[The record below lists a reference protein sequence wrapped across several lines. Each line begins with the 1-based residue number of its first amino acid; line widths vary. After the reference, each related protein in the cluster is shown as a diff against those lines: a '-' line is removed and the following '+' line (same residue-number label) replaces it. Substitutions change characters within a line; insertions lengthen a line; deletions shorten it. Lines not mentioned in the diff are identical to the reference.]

1 MSVEAIVLA
10 AGQGTRMKSSLPKVL
25 HSLAGKPLLGHV
37 LDVTRKLGVEH
48 MHVIIGHGAEQVQN
62 QFADSDDVSWVVQQ
76 ERLGTG
82 HAVLQ
87 AMPKIKNDSTVL
99 ILYGDVPLLSASTL
113 KQLLG
118 AAGEKKL
125 GLLTVE
131 LDNPTGYGRI
141 LRDDNGR
148 VYANVEEKDANT
160 EQRQV
165 REVNTGILAVNA
177 TDLQRWLPKLSN
189 DNAQGEYYLTDI
201 IAMAAAEGF
210 AIECPHPTSPQEV
223 EGINSRS
230 QLAALERW
238 HQACRAEE
246 LMVAGVTLRDP
257 ARIDIRG
264 SLTTGGDVTVDINVI
279 FEGEVRLGDNVT
291 IGPNCVI
298 INSVVGDNVSIEANS
313 IIQDAELA
321 ANTTV
326 GPFARLR
333 PGARLMEGAKV
344 GNFVEIKK
352 SVLGQGA
359 KVNHLSYIGD
369 SDIGDRVNVGAGTIT
384 CNYDGVN
391 KHKTVIG
398 KGVFVGSNT
407 SIVAPVTVGDNA
419 TIGAGSVITSDIAEQ
434 QLAVARAKQ
443 RNLDGWQRPQ
453 KNPKEDR

>member
-1 MSVEAIVLA
+1 
-10 AGQGTRMKSSLPKVL
+10 MKSSLPKVL

-48 MHVIIGHGAEQVQN
+48 MHVIIGHGADQVQHR
-62 QFADSDDVSWVVQQ
+62 FADSDDVSWVVQQ

-113 KQLLG
+113 KLLLG
-118 AAGEKKL
+118 TAGKKAL

-141 LRDDNGR
+141 LRDENGR
-148 VYANVEEKDANT
+148 VYANVEEKDAST
-160 EQRQV
+160 EQRRV
-165 REVNTGILAVNA
+165 REVNTGILAVGA

-210 AIECPHPTSPQEV
+210 AIECPHPAFPQEV

-238 HQACRAEE
+238 HQARVAEK
-246 LMVAGVTLRDP
+246 LMMAGVTLRDP
-257 ARIDIRG
+257 ARVDIRG
-264 SLTTGGDVTVDINVI
+264 SLTTGSDVTVDVNVI

-291 IGPNCVI
+291 IGPNCLI
-298 INSVVGDNVSIEANS
+298 IDSVVGDNVSIEANS
-313 IIQDAELA
+313 IIQDAELS
-321 ANTTV
+321 ANTSV

-369 SDIGDRVNVGAGTIT
+369 SDIGDRVNIGAGTIT

-398 KGVFVGSNT
+398 EGVFVGSNT
-407 SIVAPVTVGDNA
+407 SIVAPVTVGANA
-419 TIGAGSVITSDIAEQ
+419 TIGAGSVITSDIEAE

-443 RNLDGWQRPQ
+443 RNLDGWQRPR
-453 KNPKEDR
+453 KNPEQDR